1 MIRLLTSAA
10 CLALFTLAVGCSQQP
25 ATTADTT
32 ADAAVTTIAFNP
44 AGAPTVAFD
53 VPDMMCPQS
62 CAVKVHEIL
71 SEQPGVKDAVV
82 DFDARMATVAI
93 EPGKFDAEAAIAALV
108 DHGFDHS
115 KLKSAA
121 ADAPAPEVKAA
132 EPAPQSAS

>member
-1 MIRLLTSAA
+1 MIRLLTSTA

-25 ATTADTT
+25 ATSTA
-32 ADAAVTTIAFNP
+32 AAPESVTVVAFNVD
-44 AGAPTVAFD
+44 GAPTVAFD

-93 EPGKFDAEAAIAALV
+93 EPGKFDADAAIAALV

-115 KLKSAA
+115 KLKSAN
-121 ADAPAPEVKAA
+121 ADAPAPEVNTAA
-132 EPAPQSAS
+132 EPAPQPTS